1 MTLYQG
7 LGASM
12 IGVSHPL
19 IYFPLYEKSKIYLKE
34 SWDTDNPDPNKL
46 STRYILISAV
56 TCKAITSAITYPHE
70 VLRARLQDFR
80 KYENTQSKTQSSSK
94 PTILSTCRQ
103 LLSEKGVISFYDG
116 FWVNLMRITP
126 SYAITFV
133 LYENFSVIL
142 QRAFNNNKKTN
153 ED

>member
-1 MTLYQG
+1 
-7 LGASM
+7 M

-46 STRYILISAV
+46 SSRYILISAV

-80 KYENTQSKTQSSSK
+80 KYENTANNTKTTSSSYK

-142 QRAFNNNKKTN
+142 QRAFNDNL
-153 ED
+153 